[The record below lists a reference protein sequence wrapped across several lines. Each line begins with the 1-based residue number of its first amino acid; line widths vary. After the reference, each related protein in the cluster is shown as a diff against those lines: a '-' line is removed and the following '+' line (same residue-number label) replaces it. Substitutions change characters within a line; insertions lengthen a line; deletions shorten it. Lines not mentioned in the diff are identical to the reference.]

1 MAEGLSNKQIQI
13 LTFSKTSYQALICDG
28 AVRSG
33 KTSVM
38 SLAFI
43 IWAMNEFN
51 QRNFSICGK
60 TVQSAVRNVITPL
73 LSVRYLVKNRY
84 QLSWS
89 FTNHLLTVT
98 RGRKTNYFY
107 VFGGKDE
114 GSAALIQGITLAG
127 VFLDE
132 VALMPRSFVEQAL
145 ARCSVEGS
153 RFWFN

>member
-73 LSVRYLVKNRY
+73 LSVRYLVKTDINCPGHSQTICLR
-84 QLSWS
+84 
-89 FTNHLLTVT
+89 
-98 RGRKTNYFY
+98 
-107 VFGGKDE
+107 
-114 GSAALIQGITLAG
+114 
-127 VFLDE
+127 
-132 VALMPRSFVEQAL
+132 
-145 ARCSVEGS
+145 
-153 RFWFN
+153 

>member
-1 MAEGLSNKQIQI
+1 M
-13 LTFSKTSYQALICDG
+13 
-28 AVRSG
+28 
-33 KTSVM
+33 
-38 SLAFI
+38 
-43 IWAMNEFN
+43 
-51 QRNFSICGK
+51 
-60 TVQSAVRNVITPL
+60 
-73 LSVRYLVKNRY
+73 
-84 QLSWS
+84 
-89 FTNHLLTVT
+89 LTVT

-153 RFWFN
+153 GLTATRTLLLIGFIRNGFYVQKKRTLFTFTF

>member
-73 LSVRYLVKNRY
+73 LSVRYLVKKQISIVLVIHKPFAYGNQRKE
-84 QLSWS
+84 
-89 FTNHLLTVT
+89 NKLLLCVW
-98 RGRKTNYFY
+98 RQR
-107 VFGGKDE
+107 
-114 GSAALIQGITLAG
+114 
-127 VFLDE
+127 
-132 VALMPRSFVEQAL
+132 
-145 ARCSVEGS
+145 
-153 RFWFN
+153 